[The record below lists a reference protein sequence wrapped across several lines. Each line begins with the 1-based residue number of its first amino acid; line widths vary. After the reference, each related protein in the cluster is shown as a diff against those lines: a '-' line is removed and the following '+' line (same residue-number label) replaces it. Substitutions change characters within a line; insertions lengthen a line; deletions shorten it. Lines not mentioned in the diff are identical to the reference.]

1 MKNRDKLQVGHYKQY
16 KLGQRKDSTYTL
28 YGARIFW
35 MEIIDRILPD
45 TGLVNYFSSRKWKK
59 VLGIMVVYLHCFKIS

>member
-28 YGARIFW
+28 YEQEYSGW
-35 MEIIDRILPD
+35 KLL
-45 TGLVNYFSSRKWKK
+45 TGSFQTQA
-59 VLGIMVVYLHCFKIS
+59 